1 MEESNL
7 NSSHSLKVIT
17 SYDGPDFEE
26 FCISEGRYL
35 SARRD
40 RSPCRNCPLCN
51 LCQAGFD
58 EQVKRVGRG
67 ENPSLT
73 EGTTFSEAELTR
85 EHLVRGLTPEQVA
98 FVHNKIPN
106 L

>member
-1 MEESNL
+1 MRESNL
-7 NSSHSLKVIT
+7 NSSQSLKVIT

-40 RSPCRNCPLCN
+40 RSPCLSCPLCN

-58 EQVKRVGRG
+58 EQVKRVSRG
-67 ENPSLT
+67 ENPSIT
-73 EGTTFSEAELTR
+73 EGTTFSEEELTK
-85 EHLVRGLTPEQVA
+85 EHLLRGLTPEQVE
-98 FVHNKIPN
+98 FVQNKIPN